1 MSDLFGKGYYLYVDN
16 WCTSENLARYLL
28 NNKTPMCGT
37 AMPRRIK
44 YPKSMK
50 EVNLKRGKSTFRR
63 DGNVILV
70 HLQDKKELF
79 FLSTIHSAEA
89 SRDKDGKEG
98 KFVVNQ
104 DYNKYIG
111 GVDKSDAIIGTYSS
125 CCERL
130 KWTTK
135 VVIHMMEETMLNAF
149 ILYNKSTPGKKM
161 RFLKFKLEYIRSIL
175 IPPRNEN
182 VRSHLMVP
190 TRSINFLELIAPT
203 PKKVDVFY
211 ATKKKS
217 KEGSSL

>member
-1 MSDLFGKGYYLYVDN
+1 
-16 WCTSENLARYLL
+16 
-28 NNKTPMCGT
+28 
-37 AMPRRIK
+37 
-44 YPKSMK
+44 MK

-125 CCERL
+125 CCKTL

-135 VVIHMMEETMLNAF
+135 VVIYMMEEVHAECFHF
-149 ILYNKSTPGKKM
+149 IQQKHSWKKDAI
-161 RFLKFKLEYIRSIL
+161 FKI
-175 IPPRNEN
+175 
-182 VRSHLMVP
+182 
-190 TRSINFLELIAPT
+190 
-203 PKKVDVFY
+203 
-211 ATKKKS
+211 
-217 KEGSSL
+217 